1 VALAGC
7 SKGGSKGGTQANKP
21 ITLNVSLMK
30 GSAPDSL
37 VAAVS
42 QQMHAAHPNVTV
54 KVQILDWTGRDAKW
68 QTALLANPSTI
79 DVLEQGNTDV
89 LTYAA
94 NGSLADLSNYAFE
107 NKDSWLTA
115 LKDAG
120 TYNGKLYGV
129 PYYAGSRVVWFNQDM
144 WKAAGLPDPT
154 ASPPATLADLQKDAQ
169 KIMAKVNKPDFS
181 GLYFPGKYWY
191 GAISF
196 VYDTGG
202 SIATSDSSGKWTGN
216 LNSAQSQQGLNNWL
230 NFVKAVS
237 KAPAN
242 GDETKDT
249 DIIGQ
254 GKTAMI
260 YDAGWAGGVVTQKY
274 KNIKLGAFPMPGT
287 QGGLPVFLGG
297 SNFAVAAHSA
307 NKDLA
312 ADYIKIFTDNQNMA
326 ALAATGAIPNT
337 TNLLDKVP
345 AGPPQ
350 IAAKAANRSWFTPTS
365 PRWAK
370 VENNNVLQNMLVEI
384 LTGKKSV
391 ADATKDA
398 DNQINS
404 LLQAS

>member
-1 VALAGC
+1 MPLSRWSKPFLADGGHSAARKWLGGGHVKARHLAVLALVAAVALAGC
-7 SKGGSKGGTQANKP
+7 SKRGSKGGTQANKP
-21 ITLNVSLMK
+21 ITL
-30 GSAPDSL
+30 
-37 VAAVS
+37 
-42 QQMHAAHPNVTV
+42 
-54 KVQILDWTGRDAKW
+54 
-68 QTALLANPSTI
+68 
-79 DVLEQGNTDV
+79 
-89 LTYAA
+89 

-249 DIIGQ
+249 DI
-254 GKTAMI
+254 
-260 YDAGWAGGVVTQKY
+260 
-274 KNIKLGAFPMPGT
+274 
-287 QGGLPVFLGG
+287 
-297 SNFAVAAHSA
+297 
-307 NKDLA
+307 
-312 ADYIKIFTDNQNMA
+312 
-326 ALAATGAIPNT
+326 
-337 TNLLDKVP
+337 
-345 AGPPQ
+345 
-350 IAAKAANRSWFTPTS
+350 
-365 PRWAK
+365 
-370 VENNNVLQNMLVEI
+370 
-384 LTGKKSV
+384 
-391 ADATKDA
+391 
-398 DNQINS
+398 
-404 LLQAS
+404 